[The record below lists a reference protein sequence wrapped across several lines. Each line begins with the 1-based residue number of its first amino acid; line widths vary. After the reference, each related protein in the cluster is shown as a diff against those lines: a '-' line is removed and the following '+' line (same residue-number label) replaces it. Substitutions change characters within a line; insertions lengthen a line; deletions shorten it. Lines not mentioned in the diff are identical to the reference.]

1 MTERQDR
8 DDGPRRVVIT
18 GMGIVCPLGNDAAT
32 SWSRLIAGES
42 GIAAITRFDASGVD
56 SRIAGEVKDFD
67 PEDYIGRRAAR
78 RMDPYSQFAVAAA
91 REAVDDAALDV
102 AAEAEDIGAVVASG
116 GGGLTTFERQS
127 REIFARGPQSMSPF
141 FATMMIPNMAAA
153 QVSLELGTKGPL
165 GAVCTACSA
174 GAGAIGDAFE
184 MIRRGAA
191 VAMLAGGAEAPI
203 NETGLA
209 AFGAM
214 RALSTRNE
222 APHEASRPF
231 DAGRDGF
238 VIAEGASILVLE
250 ELEHARARGARI
262 HAEVV
267 GYGMSSEAFH
277 VALPD
282 ESGRPQAR
290 AMLAALREARLTPD
304 DVDYVNA
311 HGTATPAGD
320 VAETRALKIAFGARA
335 ARVPVSSTKSM
346 TGHPLGAAGAMEALF
361 CVRAITTGVVP
372 PTINLTDPDPEC
384 DLDYVPNAARAL
396 PVRTAM
402 SNSFGFGGHDISL
415 VFRRFPEEAHG

>member
-1 MTERQDR
+1 MDDR
-8 DDGPRRVVIT
+8 PRRVVIT
-18 GMGIVCPLGNDAAT
+18 GMGVVCPVGNDVPSA
-32 SWSRLIAGES
+32 WSRLVAGES
-42 GIAAITRFDASGVD
+42 GIAAITRFDASRVE
-56 SRIAGEVKDFD
+56 SRVAGEVRDFD
-67 PEDYIGRRAAR
+67 PEDFIERRAAR
-78 RMDPYSQFAVAAA
+78 RMDAYSHYAVVAARQA
-91 REAVDDAALDV
+91 ADAAGLDL
-102 AAEAEDIGAVVASG
+102 AAEAEDVGAVIATG

-127 REIFARGPQSMSPF
+127 RVIFEHGPQRMSPF

-153 QVSLELGTKGPL
+153 YVSLDLGIKGPL
-165 GAVCTACSA
+165 GAVCTACAA
-174 GAGAIGDAFE
+174 GANAIGDAFE
-184 MIRRGAA
+184 IVRRGAA

-222 APHEASRPF
+222 APREASRPF

-238 VIAEGASILVLE
+238 VIAEGAGVLVLE

-262 HAEVV
+262 EAEIV

-282 ESGRPQAR
+282 ETGASQAR
-290 AMLAALREARLTPD
+290 AMRAALREAGLSAD

-311 HGTATPAGD
+311 HGTAAPVGD

-335 ARVPVSSTKSM
+335 PAVPVSSTKSM
-346 TGHPLGAAGAMEALF
+346 TGHPLGAAGAIEAIV
-361 CVRAITTGVVP
+361 CVRAITDGVVP
-372 PTINLTDPDPEC
+372 PTINLTDPDPDC
-384 DLDYVPNAARAL
+384 DLDYVPNVARTV

-402 SNSFGFGGHDISL
+402 SNSFGFGGHDVSL
-415 VFRRFPEEAHG
+415 VFRRVED

>member
-1 MTERQDR
+1 MH
-8 DDGPRRVVIT
+8 DGPHRVVIT
-18 GMGIVCPLGNDAAT
+18 GAGIICPLGNDAE
-32 SWSRLIAGES
+32 SVWRRLVAGQS
-42 GIAAITRFDASGVD
+42 GIAPITRFDTSRVE

-67 PEDYIGRRAAR
+67 PGDYLDRRAAR
-78 RMDPYSQFAVAAA
+78 RMDAYSHYAVAAA
-91 REAVDDAALDV
+91 RQAVDEAGLDV
-102 AAEAEDIGAVVASG
+102 GAEAEDIGAVVASG
-116 GGGLTTFERQS
+116 GGGLTTFEQQS
-127 REIFARGPQSMSPF
+127 RVLLEQGPQRMSPF

-153 QVSLELGTKGPL
+153 HVSLELGTKGPL
-165 GAVCTACSA
+165 NAVCTACSA
-174 GAGAIGDAFE
+174 GASAIGDAFE
-184 MIRRGAA
+184 IVRRGAA

-203 NETGLA
+203 CETGVA

-222 APHEASRPF
+222 APEAASRPF

-238 VIAEGASILVLE
+238 VIAEGAGVLVLE

-262 HAEVV
+262 QAEIV

-282 ESGRPQAR
+282 ETGTSQAR
-290 AMLAALREARLTPD
+290 AMLAALREAGLTPD

-320 VAETRALKIAFGARA
+320 VAETRALKIALGLRA
-335 ARVPVSSTKSM
+335 SQVPVSSTKSM
-346 TGHPLGAAGAMEALF
+346 TGHPLGAAGAIEALF

-384 DLDYVPNAARAL
+384 DLDYVPNVSRAL
-396 PVRTAM
+396 SVGTAM
-402 SNSFGFGGHDISL
+402 SNSFGFGGHDVSL
-415 VFRRFPEEAHG
+415 VFRRFTEEGTG